1 MNNISIELAKLDIK
15 VRDYLNVKRYYKSPR
30 FIMEEVRLI
39 QKKVP
44 YFWLNA
50 STIVTGYIIETID
63 GEIYRPVIGIKQ
75 LSLKR
80 RIHCHLKSEILERK
94 RRKELFNVI
103 CCLSTKTKLPQD
115 VIKYVLKYTDLIS
128 QSNINE

>member
-30 FIMEEVRLI
+30 YIIEEFVSLI
-39 QKKVP
+39 QKKIP

-63 GEIYRPVIGIKQ
+63 GEKYKPVIGIKQ
-75 LSLKR
+75 LSLKQR
-80 RIHCHLKSEILERK
+80 LHYQI
-94 RRKELFNVI
+94 
-103 CCLSTKTKLPQD
+103 
-115 VIKYVLKYTDLIS
+115 
-128 QSNINE
+128 

>member
-30 FIMEEVRLI
+30 FIMEEIRLI